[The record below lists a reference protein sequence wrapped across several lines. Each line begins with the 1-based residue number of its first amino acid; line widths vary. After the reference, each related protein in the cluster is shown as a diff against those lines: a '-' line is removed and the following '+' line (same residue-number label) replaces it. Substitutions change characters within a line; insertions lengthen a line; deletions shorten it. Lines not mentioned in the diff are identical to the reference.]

1 MNPMVC
7 LLISGG
13 KGDIRRWT
21 LLCGLSE
28 TCCGESG
35 PVQTWYCAD
44 VGEQMFLAEKFFFS
58 SLSSKQKNKKCLSQ
72 VRCRP
77 SANVPNQNLNG

>member
-13 KGDIRRWT
+13 KGDIKRWM

-58 SLSSKQKNKKCLSQ
+58 LSSKQKIKNAFHRSAVVHLLM
-72 VRCRP
+72 CRTRT
-77 SANVPNQNLNG
+77 